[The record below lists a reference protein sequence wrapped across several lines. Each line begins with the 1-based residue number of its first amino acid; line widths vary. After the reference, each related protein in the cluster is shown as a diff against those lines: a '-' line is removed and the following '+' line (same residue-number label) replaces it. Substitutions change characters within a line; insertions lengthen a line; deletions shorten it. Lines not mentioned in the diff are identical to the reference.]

1 MSCARIRNKP
11 IKFLDPQEK
20 LIVDLKDEIKR
31 LRQENQ
37 RLRSTLVTA
46 PTSTD
51 SMHSLIGG
59 EDMSPSRMRASSAN
73 SSVSPTRRR
82 ISPEKMRKA
91 GGGPGMSKKRTNA
104 IAGVGGQGGGKKM
117 KNTKKKKPDIFYK
130 YPQLERILGDDDSI
144 ESFTGS
150 PKRGRLRPSKGTR
163 VSDGSGGGDGGG
175 GGSHMSA
182 SEAIMMGGDG
192 YDEQQHS
199 RHDDGNHSV
208 HSMNSHGGPRRMRP
222 EVLDEMVHRR
232 APGPMIFKDVQHAP
246 YEPLRDSRLNKYY
259 PAENHIKS
267 MDQMKIDVLEQRIA
281 KMEAQQQRLERLQ
294 AAGKGGA
301 AAAAGAGDDVA
312 ADDNDA
318 ASYQDD
324 FHDGEAPHGYHPSVQ
339 GIPPSNAY
347 DDDATIQNSIA
358 IDGSE
363 LVKAGKKGVAGAAGA
378 GGGPKKTQKKKKDKG
393 VSPYIAHLGAN
404 KIQKFQQALDE
415 KPRKAVESIPPA
427 GKMAAAAPAAGKPK
441 VAAPAAAPPKPKAAQ
456 ERKDNHESNSVAM
469 VRQSIDQELEELGL
483 SEILG
488 KPSSHMPNQADF
500 ANVISAATKKP
511 TGTVTQSKST
521 PQIDHAAKKH
531 PPTNSNGNG
540 SGSSSGNNNNKQT
553 TGGPNKSQSLPQIQ
567 SKQQQVDGGALVHAA
582 NTRKRGSR
590 DAGDTTTEKLPP
602 IKAAAA
608 ATTTTSTATNVPAAT
623 KKTAATDDSVQQKQ
637 SAPVA
642 ARASSASSPA
652 GKKPPVAQKSP
663 ATAAKAGPTVGSAAK
678 KASSSSSPTKKSIDT
693 SHGDASNYKEDD
705 DDDDFMPPT
714 PDRLKEKL
722 HALEASL
729 MSKRIEMEDNPGDVT
744 NEIEEKF
751 KNLQLEVRYR
761 YILNVYAQY
770 VCDGEYGGDV
780 FAVCLVL
787 FGIDLGDQA
796 AAV

>member
-59 EDMSPSRMRASSAN
+59 DDMSPSRMRASSAN

-82 ISPEKMRKA
+82 VSPEKMRKA
-91 GGGPGMSKKRTNA
+91 AGGPGMSKKRTNA
-104 IAGVGGQGGGKKM
+104 VAGVGGQGGRKM
-117 KNTKKKKPDIFYK
+117 KNTKSKKKPDIFYK

-150 PKRGRLRPSKGTR
+150 PKRGRLRPSKGAR
-163 VSDGSGGGDGGG
+163 EGRASDGGGD
-175 GGSHMSA
+175 SHMSA
-182 SEAIMMGGDG
+182 SEAIMMGDTEVYG
-192 YDEQQHS
+192 EQQQQ
-199 RHDDGNHSV
+199 RHDDDGNHSV
-208 HSMNSHGGPRRMRP
+208 HSLNSHGGGGPRRMRP

-267 MDQMKIDVLEQRIA
+267 MDQKKIDVLEQRIA

-301 AAAAGAGDDVA
+301 GGGAAADDGTAAAATAAGDDDG
-312 ADDNDA
+312 ADD
-318 ASYQDD
+318 YGDD
-324 FHDGEAPHGYHPSVQ
+324 FGDGEVPHGHGQHHPPVQ

-363 LVKAGKKGVAGAAGA
+363 LVKAGKNK
-378 GGGPKKTQKKKKDKG
+378 GPKKTQKKKKEKG

-415 KPRKAVESIPPA
+415 KPRKAVESVPTSSKI
-427 GKMAAAAPAAGKPK
+427 AAGKPK
-441 VAAPAAAPPKPKAAQ
+441 AAPSAPPKPKATALSSAPVAQ
-456 ERKDNHESNSVAM
+456 ERKEGKHEANSVAM

-488 KPSSHMPNQADF
+488 KPSSHMPSQADF

-511 TGTVTQSKST
+511 AGAVVQSKST

-531 PPTNSNGNG
+531 PPTNNGNG
-540 SGSSSGNNNNKQT
+540 SGSGSGNNSNPKQT

-602 IKAAAA
+602 IKAAAS
-608 ATTTTSTATNVPAAT
+608 TTTAVPVAGT
-623 KKTAATDDSVQQKQ
+623 KKTAATDDNAQKP
-637 SAPVA
+637 SPVTA

-652 GKKPPVAQKSP
+652 GKKPAAAVQHSP
-663 ATAAKAGPTVGSAAK
+663 ATAAKAGSAAVAGSAK
-678 KASSSSSPTKKSIDT
+678 KASSSSPTKKSIDT
-693 SHGDASNYKEDD
+693 SHEANYEE

-729 MSKRIEMEDNPGDVT
+729 VSKRIEMEDNPGDVT

-751 KNLQLEVRYR
+751 KNLQLEVRCR
-761 YILNVYAQY
+761 CVYARYLMRY
-770 VCDGEYGGDV
+770 VHGNVQCSFVCVDIGD
-780 FAVCLVL
+780 
-787 FGIDLGDQA
+787 
-796 AAV
+796 

>member
-20 LIVDLKDEIKR
+20 LIVDLKEEIKR

-51 SMHSLIGG
+51 SMHSLMGG
-59 EDMSPSRMRASSAN
+59 DDMSPSRMRASSAN
-73 SSVSPTRRR
+73 SSVSPSRRR

-91 GGGPGMSKKRTNA
+91 GPGMSKKRTNA
-104 IAGVGGQGGGKKM
+104 IAGVGGQGRKTKS
-117 KNTKKKKPDIFYK
+117 TKKKKPEIFYK
-130 YPQLERILGDDDSI
+130 YPLLERILGDDESI

-150 PKRGRLRPSKGTR
+150 PKRGRLRPAKGTNR
-163 VSDGSGGGDGGG
+163 DDKGPGRPSDG

-182 SEAIMMGGDG
+182 SESIMMGGEGG
-192 YDEQQHS
+192 YDDG
-199 RHDDGNHSV
+199 HDDGNHSV
-208 HSMNSHGGPRRMRP
+208 HSKNSHGGPRRMRP

-294 AAGKGGA
+294 AAGKGGEA
-301 AAAAGAGDDVA
+301 VAGPDDGP
-312 ADDNDA
+312 DDT

-324 FHDGEAPHGYHPSVQ
+324 FHGGEEQRGHIPAHA
-339 GIPPSNAY
+339 IPPTNAY
-347 DDDATIQNSIA
+347 DDDATIQNAIA

-363 LVKAGKKGVAGAAGA
+363 LVKAGKKA
-378 GGGPKKTQKKKKDKG
+378 GPKKTQKKKKEKG
-393 VSPYIAHLGAN
+393 VSPYIAHLGVN
-404 KIQKFQQALDE
+404 KLQKFQQALDE
-415 KPRKAVESIPPA
+415 KPRKAVEPVPNTKSTV
-427 GKMAAAAPAAGKPK
+427 GKPA
-441 VAAPAAAPPKPKAAQ
+441 VAPKPKAAPSQ
-456 ERKDNHESNSVAM
+456 PAAAASERKGSHQEASSVAM

-488 KPSSHMPNQADF
+488 KPSSHMPSQADF

-511 TGTVTQSKST
+511 TGVAQSKST
-521 PQIDHAAKKH
+521 PQIDHTTTAKKQAS
-531 PPTNSNGNG
+531 TNG
-540 SGSSSGNNNNKQT
+540 NKQT
-553 TGGPNKSQSLPQIQ
+553 SAPNKSQSLPQIS

-590 DAGDTTTEKLPP
+590 DAGDTTEKLPP
-602 IKAAAA
+602 IKAAASTNSSGSTTKK
-608 ATTTTSTATNVPAAT
+608 TTTTASDDVDAT
-623 KKTAATDDSVQQKQ
+623 KP
-637 SAPVA
+637 APA
-642 ARASSASSPA
+642 PRASSASSPA
-652 GKKPPVAQKSP
+652 KKPLAAQKSP
-663 ATAAKAGPTVGSAAK
+663 ASVAKAAPTTGPATK
-678 KASSSSSPTKKSIDT
+678 KTPSPTKKFIDT
-693 SHGDASNYKEDD
+693 SSHEANYEE

-751 KNLQLEVRYR
+751 KNLQLEVRR
-761 YILNVYAQY
+761 WSSFACV
-770 VCDGEYGGDV
+770 VCCMYMTCNERGV
-780 FAVCLVL
+780 TVC
-787 FGIDLGDQA
+787 FCRHW
-796 AAV
+796 

>member
-91 GGGPGMSKKRTNA
+91 AGGPGMSKKRTNA
-104 IAGVGGQGGGKKM
+104 VAGVGGQGGRKT
-117 KNTKKKKPDIFYK
+117 KNTKSTKKKPDIFYK

-150 PKRGRLRPSKGTR
+150 PKRGRLRPSKGAREDNNKGR
-163 VSDGSGGGDGGG
+163 VSDGGGE
-175 GGSHMSA
+175 SHMSA
-182 SEAIMMGGDG
+182 SEAIMMGDTEG
-192 YDEQQHS
+192 Q
-199 RHDDGNHSV
+199 DDGNHSV
-208 HSMNSHGGPRRMRP
+208 HSLNSHGGGGPRRMRP

-232 APGPMIFKDVQHAP
+232 APGPMILKDVQHAP

-267 MDQMKIDVLEQRIA
+267 MDQKKIDVLEQRIA

-294 AAGKGGA
+294 AAGKAGAADGGA
-301 AAAAGAGDDVA
+301 AAAAAAGDDDR
-312 ADDNDA
+312 ADDY
-318 ASYQDD
+318 ASYEDE
-324 FHDGEAPHGYHPSVQ
+324 FADGEQPQGHGPHHPPVQ
-339 GIPPSNAY
+339 GGLPPSNAY

-363 LVKAGKKGVAGAAGA
+363 LVKAGKHKGGAA
-378 GGGPKKTQKKKKDKG
+378 GGPKKTQKKKKEKG
-393 VSPYIAHLGAN
+393 VSPYIAHLGPN

-415 KPRKAVESIPPA
+415 KPRKAVESVPPPSS
-427 GKMAAAAPAAGKPK
+427 KIAAGKPK
-441 VAAPAAAPPKPKAAQ
+441 AAPTAPPKSKAAALSSAPVAQ
-456 ERKDNHESNSVAM
+456 ERKEAHSVAM

-488 KPSSHMPNQADF
+488 KPSSHMPSQADF

-511 TGTVTQSKST
+511 TGAVAQSKST

-531 PPTNSNGNG
+531 PPTNNSNGNG
-540 SGSSSGNNNNKQT
+540 NGNGNGNNSNTKQT

-602 IKAAAA
+602 IKAAAS
-608 ATTTTSTATNVPAAT
+608 TSTTNVSAAGA
-623 KKTAATDDSVQQKQ
+623 KKTAATDDNVQKPT
-637 SAPVA
+637 PVA
-642 ARASSASSPA
+642 ATARASSASSPA
-652 GKKPPVAQKSP
+652 GKKPAAVQNSP
-663 ATAAKAGPTVGSAAK
+663 ATAAKAGPAAAGSAK
-678 KASSSSSPTKKSIDT
+678 KAPSSSPTKKSIDM
-693 SHGDASNYKEDD
+693 SHEANYEEDD
-705 DDDDFMPPT
+705 EDFMPPT

-729 MSKRIEMEDNPGDVT
+729 VSKRIEMEDNPGDVT

-761 YILNVYAQY
+761 S
-770 VCDGEYGGDV
+770 V
-780 FAVCLVL
+780 FDAVCVQLYGNVQP
-787 FGIDLGDQA
+787 FCWF
-796 AAV
+796 V